1 MQKKMT
7 KRRKALRRELKG
19 LAFVA
24 PAFIGLL
31 VFTLY
36 PMVNAV
42 INSLYNWNMGGRS
55 AKKFVGLY
63 NYRKLFRN
71 DEIYLILS
79 NTLRYVLYIL
89 PFILVFGF
97 LLGVLLQKKSKLNVV
112 FRTLIYTPHV
122 ASMVGL
128 SVVWLY
134 IFNPQYGILNA
145 ALSAVGLRPLRWIND
160 TSTAHMS
167 IVIVTIWR
175 TLFLF
180 ISCATT
186 SKILTNVNGA
196 FEIGL
201 TSIMK
206 DQTKSIGLGAYGL
219 SIFKDTNEK
228 ATMSAEFI
236 RFMTLPE
243 NAIRTCLAKP
253 GPLPFTKTQMADE
266 TIMARYEDPYNKAV
280 LAQSDYIQGEGVTP
294 VDAIVWNEIVTL
306 MSKIEADPDLDLDKE
321 LSRIQTEMDDY
332 MMMY

>member
-42 INSLYNWNMGGRS
+42 INSLYNWNMGCRS

-128 SVVWLY
+128 SVVWLS
-134 IFNPQYGILNA
+134 IFNPQYGVVNSILK
-145 ALSAVGLRPLRWIND
+145 AVGLESLTHNWLMDTTTAFPSVTMTWLLFAGYTTTLVLAEALTIDDSVLEAARVDGATSFQTDMFVVLPLLRKIIGTTMVMAATYMLQMFD
-160 TSTAHMS
+160 LIYITTKGGPGSTTMNLPLMLYSVYKNENNYGYSNAIGVC
-167 IVIVTIWR
+167 IVIAGVV
-175 TLFLF
+175 
-180 ISCATT
+180 C
-186 SKILTNVNGA
+186 
-196 FEIGL
+196 
-201 TSIMK
+201 
-206 DQTKSIGLGAYGL
+206 
-219 SIFKDTNEK
+219 
-228 ATMSAEFI
+228 
-236 RFMTLPE
+236 MTL
-243 NAIRTCLAKP
+243 I
-253 GPLPFTKTQMADE
+253 
-266 TIMARYEDPYNKAV
+266 NKAMRV
-280 LAQSDYIQGEGVTP
+280 NEEDY
-294 VDAIVWNEIVTL
+294 
-306 MSKIEADPDLDLDKE
+306 
-321 LSRIQTEMDDY
+321 
-332 MMMY
+332 